1 MKLLTILYMRKAI
14 KQAVSRCL
22 LGTTFERKKAKRK
35 SSFFIRSARDWPI
48 ARHLTL
54 VCTMLLSLMA
64 TIPVLADGSKD
75 LYPNGIQGHRAM
87 LSSSNAQPSAS
98 FPFPNQGI
106 HYVYAQAG
114 EIITLAS
121 NSQDPSGTK
130 RIYLYSPSGVDVTP
144 TIGAAGNIPNRA
156 AELAGPAKPGAGA
169 VGNQYVPLYYTVP
182 TTGIYQVSFR
192 GGNSHSTTAG
202 LANGDWSSGTST
214 TNVSAWDVSV
224 FKPDDDEFVAG
235 RVWTNV

>member
-1 MKLLTILYMRKAI
+1 
-14 KQAVSRCL
+14 
-22 LGTTFERKKAKRK
+22 
-35 SSFFIRSARDWPI
+35 
-48 ARHLTL
+48 
-54 VCTMLLSLMA
+54 
-64 TIPVLADGSKD
+64 
-75 LYPNGIQGHRAM
+75 
-87 LSSSNAQPSAS
+87 
-98 FPFPNQGI
+98 
-106 HYVYAQAG
+106 
-114 EIITLAS
+114 
-121 NSQDPSGTK
+121 
-130 RIYLYSPSGVDVTP
+130 
-144 TIGAAGNIPNRA
+144 AAGNIPNRA

-235 RVWTNV
+235 RVWTNVFNFTANALDYRVYAKVYVLTKDGYIYRTAQN